1 MVPIDPH
8 EIHGYFPTVPVNV
21 KIVGWSMHHRSGS
34 PNFIGHKG
42 AHLILWYGAAAANRC
57 HLVFRIDKC

>member
-21 KIVGWSMHHRSGS
+21 KIVGWSMHHRGGS
-34 PNFIGHKG
+34 PNFMI
-42 AHLILWYGAAAANRC
+42 WSRRC
-57 HLVFRIDKC
+57 LYVNTDLKMLLELELDFSYVFY